1 MTEEKI
7 SSVLVG
13 GGVRSGK
20 SSFAQ
25 KMAETMPGRRAYL
38 ATAEALDLEMEK
50 RIAKHQAERDDRWH
64 KTIEEPLELTASL
77 QATSSD
83 FDIILVD
90 CLTLWLSNLMGRDD
104 SDELIFKTIDTL
116 AENINRLPATV
127 ILVTNEVGLGLVPE
141 HPLSRRFRDLSGFA
155 NQRLAKAC
163 QEVYFTVWGLPQKLK

>member
-7 SSVLVG
+7 SSVLIG

-25 KMAETMPGRRAYL
+25 KMAEDMPGRRAYL
-38 ATAEALDLEMEK
+38 ATAEALDMEMEK
-50 RIAKHQAERDDRWH
+50 RIAKHQADRDERWH
-64 KTIEEPLELTASL
+64 KTIEEPLDLTSSL
-77 QATSSD
+77 QSASSE

-90 CLTLWLSNLMGRDD
+90 CLTLWLSNLMGRND
-104 SDELIFKTIDTL
+104 SDDKILKTIDTL
-116 AENINRLPATV
+116 ADNVNRLPATI

-155 NQRLAKAC
+155 NQRLAAAC

>member
-1 MTEEKI
+1 MAGEMI

-25 KMAETMPGRRAYL
+25 TMAEATAGRRAYL
-38 ATAEALDLEMEK
+38 ATAQALDREMEA
-50 RIAKHQAERDDRWH
+50 RIAKHQADRGEKWH
-64 KTIEEPLELTASL
+64 KTIEEPLELCLAL
-77 QATSSD
+77 QRESSE
-83 FDIILVD
+83 FEVILVD

-104 SDELIFKTIDTL
+104 SDQQILAAIDTL
-116 AENINRLPATV
+116 AESLNQLPAKI

-141 HPLSRRFRDLSGFA
+141 HPAGRRFRDLSGFA

-163 QEVYFTVWGLPQKLK
+163 REVYFTVWGLPQKLK

>member
-1 MTEEKI
+1 VTEEKI
-7 SSVLVG
+7 SSVLIG

-25 KMAETMPGRRAYL
+25 KMAEDMPGRRAYL
-38 ATAEALDLEMEK
+38 ATAQALDLEMEK
-50 RIAKHQAERDDRWH
+50 RIAKHQAERDERWH
-64 KTIEEPLELTASL
+64 KTIEEPLELTTALQSAS
-77 QATSSD
+77 TE

-104 SDELIFKTIDTL
+104 SDEQILKTINTL
-116 AENINRLPATV
+116 ANSLNRPLATI

-141 HPLSRRFRDLSGFA
+141 HPLSRRFRDLSGFM
-155 NQRLAKAC
+155 NQLLAAAC